1 MDMAWSGHLFHIS
14 FKFPILNHYILSK
27 IDKTKIVLFNCT
39 WLYIIAYD
47 FSTRSSIADSHPV
60 KIDKTPPEKSDHPIK
75 IEGRHLSNLSEINAW
90 YV

>member
-27 IDKTKIVLFNCT
+27 IDKTKMVLFNCT
-39 WLYIIAYD
+39 WLYITAYD
-47 FSTRSSIADSHPV
+47 FSTQSSTVDSHPV
-60 KIDKTPPEKSDHPIK
+60 KIDNTAPEKSDHPIQ